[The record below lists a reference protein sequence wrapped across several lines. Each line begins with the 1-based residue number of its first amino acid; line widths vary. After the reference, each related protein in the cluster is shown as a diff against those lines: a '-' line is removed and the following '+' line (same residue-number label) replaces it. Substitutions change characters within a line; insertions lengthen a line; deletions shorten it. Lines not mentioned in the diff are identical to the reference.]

1 MRRTKVVCTLGPA
14 SREPGILRELML
26 AGMDVARLNF
36 SHGTRKEKAEDI
48 DNLRRLS
55 AELERPLA
63 ILADLQGPRIRVGD
77 ISGGEVI
84 LEEGAGFT
92 LTTRPIEGNREV
104 ASVSFAELPG
114 DVSPGDNILIDSGL
128 LKLRVEGVRG
138 SDILC
143 RVVVGGRLRAHR
155 GMNLPDVSL
164 SMDSI
169 TEKDEED
176 LKFALT
182 RGVDWVAMSFVRS
195 AADVAR
201 LKKLVAEEGSPTLI
215 VAKVERRGAVE
226 NIDEILE
233 VADGVMV
240 ARGDLGVEMSAE
252 EVPLIQKRVI
262 GKAMKS
268 GKPVITAT
276 QMLESMLASPRPTR
290 AEASDV
296 ANAIFDGTDALMLS
310 GETAVGSYPVEAVR
324 TMATIA
330 EKTESFIDYAGQ
342 LIHKSDWVKGDVS
355 DAISFAACELA
366 ADLGVGFIVTATQSG
381 STARRVSRYRPPA
394 GIVAVSPEDG
404 TVRQLTLSWGVI
416 PLLVPPSKDISE
428 VFDGGVKAVQGR
440 GLVTKGDRVVITAG
454 VLVNV
459 PGTTDIIKVQEVE

>member
-1 MRRTKVVCTLGPA
+1 
-14 SREPGILRELML
+14 
-26 AGMDVARLNF
+26 
-36 SHGTRKEKAEDI
+36 
-48 DNLRRLS
+48 
-55 AELERPLA
+55 
-63 ILADLQGPRIRVGD
+63 
-77 ISGGEVI
+77 
-84 LEEGAGFT
+84 
-92 LTTRPIEGNREV
+92 
-104 ASVSFAELPG
+104 
-114 DVSPGDNILIDSGL
+114 
-128 LKLRVEGVRG
+128 
-138 SDILC
+138 
-143 RVVVGGRLRAHR
+143 
-155 GMNLPDVSL
+155 
-164 SMDSI
+164 
-169 TEKDEED
+169 
-176 LKFALT
+176 
-182 RGVDWVAMSFVRS
+182 
-195 AADVAR
+195 
-201 LKKLVAEEGSPTLI
+201 LKKLVAEEGPPILI
-215 VAKVERRGAVE
+215 VAKVERCEAVE

-252 EVPLIQKRVI
+252 EVPLVQKRVI

-268 GKPVITAT
+268 GKPVVIAT

-342 LIHKSDWVKGDVS
+342 LIHKSNWVKGDVS

-394 GIVAVSPEDG
+394 GIVAVSPEKG
-404 TVRQLTLSWGVI
+404 TVRQLALSWGVI
-416 PLLVPPSKDISE
+416 PLLVPPSKDINE
-428 VFDGGVKAVQGR
+428 VFDRGVRAVQGR
-440 GLVTKGDRVVITAG
+440 GLVAKGDRVVITAG

>member
-1 MRRTKVVCTLGPA
+1 MRRTKVVCTIGPA
-14 SREPGILRELML
+14 SQKPEVLRELML

-55 AELERPLA
+55 AELEHPLA
-63 ILADLQGPRIRVGD
+63 ILADLQGPRIRIGD
-77 ISGGEVI
+77 ISSEEVI

-92 LTTRPIEGNREV
+92 LTTRSIEGNKKV
-104 ASVSFAELPG
+104 ASVSFAGLPG

-128 LKLRVEGVRG
+128 LELRVEEVKG

-143 RVVVGGRLRAHR
+143 RVVIGGRLRARR

-164 SMDSI
+164 SMDPV
-169 TEKDEED
+169 TEKDKED

-195 AADVAR
+195 ASDVAR
-201 LKKLVAEEGSPTLI
+201 LKKLVAEEGSPILI
-215 VAKVERRGAVE
+215 VVKVERREAVE

-252 EVPLIQKRVI
+252 EVPLVQKRVI

-268 GKPVITAT
+268 GKPVVIAT

-342 LIHKSDWVKGDVS
+342 LIHKSNWVKGDVS

-394 GIVAVSPEDG
+394 GIVAVSPEKG
-404 TVRQLTLSWGVI
+404 TVRQLALSWGVI
-416 PLLVPPSKDISE
+416 PLLVPPSKDINE
-428 VFDGGVKAVQGR
+428 VFDRGVRAVQGR
-440 GLVTKGDRVVITAG
+440 DLVAKGDRVVITAG